1 MRNDMINYLL
11 RTFLHNDEKLEKIGT
26 GQTQMLQLQLEAME
40 RYNEFLNSRILYMI
54 SGSEKK

>member
-1 MRNDMINYLL
+1 MINYLL